1 MPWDADQYLRF
12 GDERTRAAAD
22 LVARIDLPRPES
34 IVDLGCGPGNS
45 TRLLRARWP
54 RARVLGLDSS
64 PEMIASARATDP
76 DSDWIEADIGTWR
89 PERSFDLVFSNAALQ
104 WLPDHATL
112 LGRLFAMVSPGGA
125 LAFQIPSDADSPVRS
140 SIREISEDPAWN
152 ARMAAAR
159 GALTMETPAVY
170 YDALARSARALD
182 IWETEYC
189 HVMEGPR
196 AIVDWVAGT
205 GLRPFLDRLDTDE
218 QAEFMDRLGARV
230 AAGYPRRADGR
241 VLFPFRRLFVIAYA

>member
-22 LVARIDLPRPES
+22 LVGRIDLPRPES

-76 DSDWIEADIGTWR
+76 DGDWIEADLGTWE
-89 PERSFDLVFSNAALQ
+89 PERSVDLVFSNATLQ
-104 WLPDHATL
+104 WLPDHASL
-112 LGRLFAMVSPGGA
+112 MGRLFAMVSPGGA
-125 LAFQIPSDADSPVRS
+125 LAFQIPGDACSPLRTC
-140 SIREISEDPAWN
+140 IREISEDPIWN

-170 YDALARSARALD
+170 YDALAVAARALD
-182 IWETEYC
+182 IWETEYS
-189 HVMEGPR
+189 HVMESPR

-205 GLRPFLDRLDTDE
+205 GLRPFLDGLDGHE
-218 QAEFMDRLGARV
+218 QAEFVDRLRARV
-230 AAGYPRRADGR
+230 AAEYQRRMDGR